1 MALTV
6 VEIVVV
12 RVEVEVCRRKE
23 RDGARFKLQTKV
35 ILSFFFGFWT
45 TSGLCNTAN
54 VGIDPIS
61 NKYRVSIAG
70 TDTFNL

>member
-12 RVEVEVCRRKE
+12 HLEVEVCRRKE
-23 RDGARFKLQTKV
+23 RDSARFKLQTKV
-35 ILSFFFGFWT
+35 IHSFLGLGAKL
-45 TSGLCNTAN
+45 GLCDTAN

-61 NKYRVSIAG
+61 NKYRASIAG
-70 TDTFNL
+70 SDNFNL